1 MNSGIT
7 IYSSLGLASETG
19 YSYFGARYYDSELSV
34 WLSVDPLDFKYPSQS
49 PYSYVGNRPVNT
61 IDPWGMD
68 EVKDPNGKSN
78 NAGDGYKATNDGKYL
93 YGDGLKTK
101 VWNEDLECGSVSD
114 GQTKGGYEDY
124 SGDAIDFDSY
134 GKDNNSTQGKSVNK
148 ASLVLSIAQI
158 AFNEIAV
165 PIALAEPTPFGELLV
180 AAVNVGFL
188 ISNYSSTL
196 EMSRYKPKMQGGKQ
210 NQRDL
215 GTKGSPKEFKNWLD
229 PHSRKEDGAPD
240 FTKKRNK

>member
-1 MNSGIT
+1 MPAVIDVSIFNISTFDRLRAAPFGEDYIYEHSSSWITPYTFSGKEKD
-7 IYSSLGLASETG
+7 SETG

-101 VWNEDLECGSVSD
+101 VW
-114 GQTKGGYEDY
+114 KY
-124 SGDAIDFDSY
+124 
-134 GKDNNSTQGKSVNK
+134 
-148 ASLVLSIAQI
+148 
-158 AFNEIAV
+158 
-165 PIALAEPTPFGELLV
+165 PFGKPHLV
-180 AAVNVGFL
+180 
-188 ISNYSSTL
+188 I
-196 EMSRYKPKMQGGKQ
+196 
-210 NQRDL
+210 
-215 GTKGSPKEFKNWLD
+215 
-229 PHSRKEDGAPD
+229 
-240 FTKKRNK
+240 